1 MRKNPSPRRADRQIR
16 MQSLPRHSR
25 GLTLIEVLVTMV
37 LLGIGLVG
45 LAGLQL
51 RGMQVNQG
59 ATFRSQAAILA
70 EDLADRMRVDH
81 DTAKAHT
88 YDANWTA
95 NSVPGATVV
104 GPLLVDWIGR
114 LGSLPDGCVVV
125 TTANFPQ
132 VTITVTW
139 DDSRAIKSANQAAA
153 AVTGQCLNTAAQTGN
168 GSYVLVTQLADS

>member
-1 MRKNPSPRRADRQIR
+1 MSTNCTARRARLSR
-16 MQSLPRHSR
+16 LSAPPHRAR

-59 ATFRSQAAILA
+59 ATYRSQAAILA
-70 EDLADRMRVDH
+70 EDLADRMLVDPA
-81 DTAKAHT
+81 TAAAGT

-95 NSVPGATVV
+95 ATTGSPVQAK
-104 GPLLVDWIGR
+104 LADWIYR
-114 LGSLPDGCVVV
+114 LGALPAGCVNVS
-125 TTANFPQ
+125 TAKYPR

-139 DDSRAIKSANQAAA
+139 DDSRAIKSANPTSAAL
-153 AVTGQCLNTAAQTGN
+153 VTGACLNTAAQTGN
-168 GSYVLVTQLADS
+168 GSYVLVTQLANS